1 MRSSRT
7 RVTSTKAAD
16 AIRVS
21 RFSQSGKVAERLNV
35 LVSNTSRVRALES
48 SNLSLPATRKG
59 LGHSHHMRL
68 YGAFHYPC
76 RRTT

>member
-48 SNLSLPATRKG
+48 SNLSLPANWHVVPLLYDSNG
-59 LGHSHHMRL
+59 ALCIMR
-68 YGAFHYPC
+68 GIV
-76 RRTT
+76 